1 MLFQGEESVRHYHEF
16 EAGNQM
22 DYVESCQ
29 FVGPEGK
36 DYLWSKMDKD
46 GNVLKSE
53 KSVLGRWNEYSED
66 LMNVKNE
73 RKRRMN
79 GQLKVSNVGE
89 VLTWRELRSSYSKG
103 SINLFI
109 KH

>member
-1 MLFQGEESVRHYHEF
+1 MRFQGEDSVRHYHEF

-46 GNVLKSE
+46 GHVLNSE

-73 RKRRMN
+73 RKSRLHSN
-79 GQLKVSNVGE
+79 GM
-89 VLTWRELRSSYSKG
+89 RSHVFQKIEPMG
-103 SINLFI
+103 SI
-109 KH
+109 